1 MGCFYEII
9 CSYLF
14 IYTFVICYTVRYYGT
29 VWFYYTFYTFPQTKE
44 KKKFAILIPARNE
57 EQVIG
62 NLLESLEKLHYPKDR
77 YEVHVLINGCT
88 DTTEQIVLS
97 HHCSVIKMG
106 KASSKGEVLKNAFT
120 RLKSRTDIDAFVVF
134 DSDNLVNANFLDY
147 VNNAISSGYD
157 IVQGRREG
165 KNIHDNVISSIYE
178 LFYMMQNVFY
188 NHTRMCV
195 HSSAIINGTGWAITR
210 NWINEHGLDVRTIT
224 EDLEVSAIAALLD
237 TPIGYCHN
245 AITYDEFPNSLSR
258 QFHQLQR
265 WIYGQV
271 ECMRL
276 FEWKLLKKGLH
287 SASARD
293 QFLLFLTPVLVL
305 VALIVLCVGVILYPE
320 SLAMLWLKKHVWT
333 LLLCVYIMIVIVA
346 CMEIFKMK
354 VRFSSMLAGIVCYPF
369 FFLLWIPFAVVSLFR
384 RHCTWSTIRHDRSI
398 RIEDLK

>member
-1 MGCFYEII
+1 MRLFTVI
-9 CSYLF
+9 CLF
-14 IYTFVICYTVRYYGT
+14 ILLLFMMQYVITGLYGFIT
-29 VWFYYTFYTFPQTKE
+29 PFLTFPSSEE

-88 DTTEQIVLS
+88 DKTEQIVLE
-97 HHCSVIKMG
+97 HHCSVIKMN
-106 KASSKGEVLKNAFT
+106 KASSKGEVLRNAFAK
-120 RLKSRTDIDAFVVF
+120 LKSRADIDAFVIF
-134 DSDNLVNANFLDY
+134 DSDNLVSADFLTSMND
-147 VNNAISSGYD
+147 AINSGYD

-165 KNIHDNVISSIYE
+165 KNIHDNIISSIYE

-195 HSSAIINGTGWAITR
+195 HSSAIINGTGWAVTKS
-210 NWINEHGLDVRTIT
+210 WINEHGFAVRTIT

-237 TPIGYCHN
+237 TPVGYCHD

-276 FEWKLLKKGLH
+276 FEWKLLKKGIH
-287 SASARD
+287 SAPARD
-293 QFLLFLTPVLVL
+293 QLLLFMTPVLVL
-305 VALIVLCVGVILYPE
+305 AVLIALVIGVTVYPE
-320 SLAMLWLKKHVWT
+320 SLLILWLKKHIWI

-346 CMEIFKMK
+346 CMEVFKMK
-354 VRFSSMLAGIVCYPF
+354 VSFSSMLPGMLCYPF
-369 FFLLWIPFAVVSLFR
+369 FFLLWVPFAVVSLFR
-384 RHCTWSTIRHDRSI
+384 RHCTWSTIQHDRSI

>member
-1 MGCFYEII
+1 MRLFTVI
-9 CSYLF
+9 CLF
-14 IYTFVICYTVRYYGT
+14 ILLLFMMQYVITGLYGFIT
-29 VWFYYTFYTFPQTKE
+29 PFLTFPSSEE

-88 DTTEQIVLS
+88 DKTEQIVLE
-97 HHCSVIKMG
+97 HHCSVIKMN
-106 KASSKGEVLKNAFT
+106 KASSKGEVLRNAFAK
-120 RLKSRTDIDAFVVF
+120 LKSRADIDAFVIF
-134 DSDNLVNANFLDY
+134 DSDNLVSADFLTSMND
-147 VNNAISSGYD
+147 AINSGYD

-165 KNIHDNVISSIYE
+165 KNIHDNIISSIYE

-210 NWINEHGLDVRTIT
+210 KWIIEHGFDVRTIT

-237 TPIGYCHN
+237 TPVGYCHD

-276 FEWKLLKKGLH
+276 FEWKLLKKGIH
-287 SASARD
+287 SAPARD
-293 QFLLFLTPVLVL
+293 QLLLFMTPVLVL
-305 VALIVLCVGVILYPE
+305 AVLIALVIGVTVYPE
-320 SLAMLWLKKHVWT
+320 SLLILWLKKNIWI

-346 CMEIFKMK
+346 CMEVFKMK
-354 VRFSSMLAGIVCYPF
+354 VSFSSMLPGMLCYPF
-369 FFLLWIPFAVVSLFR
+369 FFLLWVPFAVVSLFR
-384 RHCTWSTIRHDRSI
+384 RHCTWSTIQHDRSI

>member
-1 MGCFYEII
+1 MRLFTVI
-9 CSYLF
+9 CLF
-14 IYTFVICYTVRYYGT
+14 ILLLFMMQYVITGLYGFIT
-29 VWFYYTFYTFPQTKE
+29 PFLTFPSSEE

-88 DTTEQIVLS
+88 DKTEQIVLE
-97 HHCSVIKMG
+97 HHCSVIKMN
-106 KASSKGEVLKNAFT
+106 KASSKGEVLRNAFAK
-120 RLKSRTDIDAFVVF
+120 LKSRADIDAFVIF
-134 DSDNLVNANFLDY
+134 DSDNLVSADFLTSIND
-147 VNNAISSGYD
+147 AINSGYD

-165 KNIHDNVISSIYE
+165 KNIHDNIISSIYE

-195 HSSAIINGTGWAITR
+195 HSSAIINGTGWAVTKS
-210 NWINEHGLDVRTIT
+210 WINKHGFDVRTIT

-237 TPIGYCHN
+237 TPVGYCHD

-276 FEWKLLKKGLH
+276 FEWKLLKKGIH
-287 SASARD
+287 SAPARD
-293 QFLLFLTPVLVL
+293 QLLLFMTPVLVL
-305 VALIVLCVGVILYPE
+305 AVLIALVIGVTVYPE
-320 SLAMLWLKKHVWT
+320 SLLILWLKKHIWI

-346 CMEIFKMK
+346 CMEVFKMK
-354 VRFSSMLAGIVCYPF
+354 VSFSSMLPGILCYPF
-369 FFLLWIPFAVVSLFR
+369 FFLLWVPFAVVSLFR

>member
-1 MGCFYEII
+1 MMQYVITGLYG
-9 CSYLF
+9 F
-14 IYTFVICYTVRYYGT
+14 ITPFL
-29 VWFYYTFYTFPQTKE
+29 TFPSSEE

-88 DTTEQIVLS
+88 DKTEQIVLE
-97 HHCSVIKMG
+97 HHCSVIKMN
-106 KASSKGEVLKNAFT
+106 KASSKGEVLRNAFAK
-120 RLKSRTDIDAFVVF
+120 LKSRADIDAFVIF
-134 DSDNLVNANFLDY
+134 DSDNLVSADFLTSMND
-147 VNNAISSGYD
+147 AINSGYD

-165 KNIHDNVISSIYE
+165 KNIHDNIISSIYE

-210 NWINEHGLDVRTIT
+210 KWIIEHGFDVRTIT

-237 TPIGYCHN
+237 TPVGYCHD

-276 FEWKLLKKGLH
+276 FEWKLLKKGIH
-287 SASARD
+287 SAPARD
-293 QFLLFLTPVLVL
+293 QLLLFMTPVLVL
-305 VALIVLCVGVILYPE
+305 AVLIALVIGVTVYPE
-320 SLAMLWLKKHVWT
+320 SLLILWLKKNIWI

-346 CMEIFKMK
+346 CMEVFKMK
-354 VRFSSMLAGIVCYPF
+354 VSFSSMLPGMLCYPF
-369 FFLLWIPFAVVSLFR
+369 FFLLWVPFAVVSLFR
-384 RHCTWSTIRHDRSI
+384 RHCTWSTIQHDRSI